1 MLLVVEC
8 SHRWRS
14 RYRFEFSGLMER
26 KTIRDESKRKTDVSE
41 KPTRRTKKRKLEKL
55 VNWGME
61 EGEDDREGMEKALI
75 VTD

>member
-1 MLLVVEC
+1 
-8 SHRWRS
+8 
-14 RYRFEFSGLMER
+14 MER